1 MRQLSNDCRRMS
13 RKVARPDLLFRTEVV
28 MDLQLK
34 LFRLHTAGTYFF
46 MIAQG
51 IMDVAG
57 IKALFHEIAKGTQS
71 LLYCK
76 VLVDLVDATMRLDV
90 AAVSRFSRKPRAQ
103 SLAIRQ
109 YGCLDRFTAFAG
121 TADARPTESSFC
133 PPRLKSCGL
142 SPPQKRDRL
151 AGLPKLMFL
160 AVPCPPFYLG

>member
-1 MRQLSNDCRRMS
+1 MS
-13 RKVARPDLLFRTEVV
+13 RKVARPDLLLGTEVV

-34 LFRLHTAGTYFF
+34 LFRLHSAGTYFF

-90 AAVSRFSRKPRAQ
+90 AALADFIESLEHNPWQSGNTVALIVSPHLPELPTLVQLRAHFARRGLKVAVFT
-103 SLAIRQ
+103 SAKAAIDW
-109 YGCLDRFTAFAG
+109 LDCQT
-121 TADARPTESSFC
+121 
-133 PPRLKSCGL
+133 
-142 SPPQKRDRL
+142 
-151 AGLPKLMFL
+151 
-160 AVPCPPFYLG
+160 